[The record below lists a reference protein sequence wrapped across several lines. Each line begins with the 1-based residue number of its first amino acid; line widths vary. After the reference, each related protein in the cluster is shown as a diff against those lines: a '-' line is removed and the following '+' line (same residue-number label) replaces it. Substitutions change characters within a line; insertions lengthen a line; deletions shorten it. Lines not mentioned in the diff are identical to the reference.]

1 MSLPSG
7 GTSKACC
14 GPGSG
19 IGLSLTIARSFC
31 HLVAI
36 EGIAMTGRRAKQTG
50 GFHRKKGYLPNEFP
64 PNGWFH
70 LAAQVF
76 SKPLIVT
83 TDVVKDFKRKKI
95 GRCPVSLSLLAYFH
109 LSLSLSY
116 LMTVSSAELIKT
128 HVIPY
133 PSIEMGMNW
142 IRQDAIIALVARSL
156 LYRCVNSLQ
165 CFLLPISV

>member
-1 MSLPSG
+1 MVGLPKPAVVQAQSL
-7 GTSKACC
+7 
-14 GPGSG
+14 GSVLP
-19 IGLSLTIARSFC
+19 IVRSFC
-31 HLVAI
+31 HLVAL
-36 EGIAMTGRRAKQTG
+36 EGITMTGRRAKQTG